1 MTNLLTNTKS
11 IFISAALYLFDKK
24 KNKLT
29 FKMIFGLGMATVGAV
44 FITSHS
50 FWNNLKCNKC
60 NMTYQEFLD
69 SGKFGCE
76 ECYKTFENKID
87 ILLKRIQGTDRYIG
101 KKAEHNESNSVQET
115 KTDNKLEKL
124 QQDLKKAIK
133 EERYEDAAKIR
144 DEIKKIK

>member
-50 FWNNLKCNKC
+50 FWNNLKCNK
-60 NMTYQEFLD
+60 
-69 SGKFGCE
+69 
-76 ECYKTFENKID
+76 
-87 ILLKRIQGTDRYIG
+87 
-101 KKAEHNESNSVQET
+101 KKEDQM
-115 KTDNKLEKL
+115 EK
-124 QQDLKKAIK
+124 
-133 EERYEDAAKIR
+133 AKIS
-144 DEIKKIK
+144 ESEGKELKS